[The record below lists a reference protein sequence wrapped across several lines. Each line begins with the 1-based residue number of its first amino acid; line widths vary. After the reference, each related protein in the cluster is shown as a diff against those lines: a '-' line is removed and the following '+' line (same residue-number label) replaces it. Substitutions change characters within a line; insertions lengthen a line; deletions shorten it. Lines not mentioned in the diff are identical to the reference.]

1 MEDPMEEPVPME
13 ESVPMED
20 TLASF
25 PASSPPESQPAPDT
39 SAAASEP
46 APENEKLAERIRALT
61 RKLREAVT
69 VANAIHRALEC
80 ERKEGDEEVRRL
92 QYGLMME
99 RSAHHQLKQNPMGL
113 PRMPT
118 PAEVQARMAA
128 EAAKQAAKQAKEEH
142 RKQAQIESDLRRK
155 LAGKIESDLRLKEAR
170 DKKAKNAAWNKAVVK
185 HHQSPA
191 VQSGAMAIAL
201 KKGRNL
207 PIFAD
212 FSEFHRV
219 GRLLRPDDLRPDDHP
234 RTSPVTSTS
243 LKPCTPSSSGP
254 ACP

>member
-1 MEDPMEEPVPME
+1 MRVAEPQP
-13 ESVPMED
+13 VPMED

-39 SAAASEP
+39 SAAAS
-46 APENEKLAERIRALT
+46 PEMEKLAERNRALT

-128 EAAKQAAKQAKEEH
+128 EAAKQAANQAKEEH
-142 RKQAQIESDLRRK
+142 RK
-155 LAGKIESDLRLKEAR
+155 
-170 DKKAKNAAWNKAVVK
+170 
-185 HHQSPA
+185 
-191 VQSGAMAIAL
+191 
-201 KKGRNL
+201 
-207 PIFAD
+207 
-212 FSEFHRV
+212 
-219 GRLLRPDDLRPDDHP
+219 
-234 RTSPVTSTS
+234 
-243 LKPCTPSSSGP
+243 
-254 ACP
+254 

>member
-1 MEDPMEEPVPME
+1 MEDK
-13 ESVPMED
+13 
-20 TLASF
+20 LASF
-25 PASSPPESQPAPDT
+25 PASSPSESQPEPDT

-46 APENEKLAERIRALT
+46 APEMEKLAERNRALT
-61 RKLREAVT
+61 RKLKEAVT
-69 VANAIHRALEC
+69 VANACHRALEC
-80 ERKEGDEEVRRL
+80 ERREGDEEVRRL

-128 EAAKQAAKQAKEEH
+128 EAAKQAANQAKEEH

-155 LAGKIESDLRLKEAR
+155 LAEQIDREKEKIRREKEAR
-170 DKKAKNAAWNKAVVK
+170 DKKAKNAAWNKDMAK
-185 HHQSPA
+185 YHHSPA
-191 VQSGAMAIAL
+191 VQAGAMAIAFR
-201 KKGRNL
+201 KGRKL
-207 PIFAD
+207 PNFAD